1 MVLWLWKDA
10 LILIKGFW
18 KLELLGKRHEEDDD
32 AIPSSLPATCSSDSL
47 ENHFMQ
53 MSEMKPNSIK
63 SLQLLLFCTVPFYHP
78 LYGFHQGCPEH
89 HSKHHRPPGIEMPL
103 HF

>member
-53 MSEMKPNSIK
+53 MSETKPNSIK